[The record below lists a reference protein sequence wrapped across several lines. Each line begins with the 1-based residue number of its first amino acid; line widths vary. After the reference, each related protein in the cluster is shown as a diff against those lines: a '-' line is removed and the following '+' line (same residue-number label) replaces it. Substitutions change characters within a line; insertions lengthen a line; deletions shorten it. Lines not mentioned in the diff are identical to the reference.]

1 MADALERAPD
11 NQVCNREFVSASGKL
26 DVGGTYVYEKYE
38 SFRNAVDGL
47 RLLVKSEILDEDL
60 TDLIT
65 HVLDEAA
72 LESFARLSEE
82 IEDGYDARMDIIK
95 RFDNA
100 YSMNP
105 NKQEA
110 VEAIRSLALKYEGPS
125 AP

>member
-26 DVGGTYVYEKYE
+26 DVGGTFVYEKDE
-38 SFRNAVDGL
+38 QFRNAVDGL
-47 RLLVKSEILDEDL
+47 RLLLQSRLLDEDL

-65 HVLDEAA
+65 HALDDAA
-72 LESFARLSEE
+72 MESFAKLSEE
-82 IEDGYDARMDIIK
+82 VEDGYDARIAILK

-100 YSMNP
+100 YSMNL

-110 VEAIRSLALKYEGPS
+110 VGAVRSLALRFEGPS
-125 AP
+125 AT